1 MNIYTDEQSIIFGPR
16 RCRAGHLMAFC
27 HPGRRIDVSLGCGWA
42 AIMTPRRVTFI
53 KPLIVVIVNTA
64 ADLDGVLFSVF
75 VFS

>member
-1 MNIYTDEQSIIFGPR
+1 M
-16 RCRAGHLMAFC
+16 
-27 HPGRRIDVSLGCGWA
+27 SLGCGWA

-75 VFS
+75 VFSFKTEMVFIDELVWIGLNRIYEICAEKQRKIWM